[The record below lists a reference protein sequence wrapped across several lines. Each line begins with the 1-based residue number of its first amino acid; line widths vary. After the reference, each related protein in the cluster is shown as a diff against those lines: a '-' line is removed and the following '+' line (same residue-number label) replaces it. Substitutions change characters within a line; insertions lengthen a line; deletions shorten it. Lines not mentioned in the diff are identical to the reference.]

1 MRISFDFDGTL
12 WDEFGGVPNPQK
24 EEIIKICKNYI
35 MMLHDVYIITK
46 RWGPEFKNEGLKNEH
61 LIVYQVADMIGIPRE
76 KVIFT
81 NRMFKAD
88 KIKEMLI
95 ETHFENS
102 EVEVKMVEKLGIKCV
117 PVEDPYWRDLVY

>member
-12 WDEFGGVPNPQK
+12 WDEFDRTPNKQK
-24 EEIIKICKNYI
+24 EEIIKLCKKYI

-46 RWGPEFKNEGLKNEH
+46 RWGPQYKNEGLKNEH
-61 LIVYQVADMIGIPRE
+61 LIVYQVAEMIGIPKE

-81 NRMFKAD
+81 NRIWKAD
-88 KIKEMLI
+88 KIKEMNIDL
-95 ETHFENS
+95 HFENS
-102 EVEVKMVEKLGIKCV
+102 EMEVKQIEELGIKVV

>member
-12 WDEFGGVPNPQK
+12 WDEFDRTPNKQK
-24 EEIIKICKNYI
+24 EEIIKLCKKYI

-46 RWGPEFKNEGLKNEH
+46 RWGPQYKNEGLKNEH
-61 LIVYQVADMIGIPRE
+61 LIVYQVAEMIGIPKE

-81 NRMFKAD
+81 NRIWKAD
-88 KIKEMLI
+88 KIKEMNIDL
-95 ETHFENS
+95 HFENS
-102 EVEVKMVEKLGIKCV
+102 EMEVKQIEELGVKVV